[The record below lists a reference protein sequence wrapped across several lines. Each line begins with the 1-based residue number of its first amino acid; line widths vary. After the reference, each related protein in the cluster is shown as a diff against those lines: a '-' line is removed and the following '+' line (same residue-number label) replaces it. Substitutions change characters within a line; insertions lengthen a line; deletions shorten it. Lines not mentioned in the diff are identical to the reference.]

1 MIAARVSNQFGSHVV
16 AHNLSQ
22 QTDRALH
29 HSSLVSLSLLLHKQS
44 MVETVETLVHNR
56 PVLLIL
62 GMIALIGGLAMVL
75 CHNVWSGGALPI
87 IVTLFGWS
95 ILIRGLLLLFLPDA
109 MVSLFEM
116 VRFGEFFYIV
126 AAISLVIGLYLT
138 HGGFTSLPGTRNH
151 VSN

>member
-56 PVLLIL
+56 PELLIL

-95 ILIRGLLLLFLPDA
+95 ILIRGLLLLFLPCQIASNSDP
-109 MVSLFEM
+109 L
-116 VRFGEFFYIV
+116 
-126 AAISLVIGLYLT
+126 
-138 HGGFTSLPGTRNH
+138 SLPRMTLHRRGVTEPR
-151 VSN
+151 SA

>member
-1 MIAARVSNQFGSHVV
+1 M
-16 AHNLSQ
+16 
-22 QTDRALH
+22 
-29 HSSLVSLSLLLHKQS
+29 LLHKQS

-56 PVLLIL
+56 LVLLIL

-109 MVSLFEM
+109 MVSLFET
-116 VRFGEFFYIV
+116 VRFGELFYIV
-126 AAISLVIGLYLT
+126 AAISLVIGFYLT
-138 HGGFTSLPGTRNH
+138 YGGFKSLPGTRNH